1 MRRQHFG
8 FVLTVVFVGVALTA
22 ARGDD
27 FTIDN
32 VHSAATFK
40 IGHLG
45 IGWIHGRFNDL
56 AGDFAVADK
65 AGNFNLTIKAD
76 SIDTGVAARD
86 KHLKSPDFFNVKQF
100 PTITFKSTSVKAADG
115 GLAVTGDLTMH
126 GVTKS
131 ITFSLKGGKTAEFKG
146 QVRIGYTTD
155 LTLKRSDFGMDRLV
169 GPVGDD
175 VHISFSFEGVK
186 K

>member
-1 MRRQHFG
+1 MRIR
-8 FVLTVVFVGVALTA
+8 VLGVIGALIFLDLAFTA

-27 FTIDN
+27 YTIDN
-32 VHSAATFK
+32 VHSSATFK

-45 IGWIHGRFNDL
+45 IGWIHGRFNDV
-56 AGDFAVADK
+56 AGNFSVTDK
-65 AGNFNLTIKAD
+65 ESNFNLTIKAD
-76 SIDTGVAARD
+76 SIDTGVAKRD
-86 KHLKSPDFFNVKQF
+86 AHLKSPDFFNVKQYS
-100 PTITFKSTSVKAADG
+100 TITFKSTSVKAGNG

-131 ITFSLKGGKTAEFKG
+131 ISFNLKGGKTAEFKG

-155 LTLKRSDFGMDRLV
+155 LTLKRSNFGMDRFV
-169 GPVGDD
+169 GAIGDE

>member
-1 MRRQHFG
+1 MRKQLHG
-8 FVLTVVFVGVALTA
+8 FILTLALLGLIFTRV
-22 ARGDD
+22 RGDD
-27 FTIDN
+27 YALDN
-32 VHSAATFK
+32 VHSSATFK

-45 IGWIHGRFNDL
+45 ISWIHGRFNDL
-56 AGDFAVADK
+56 SGDFSVADK
-65 AGNFNLTIKAD
+65 GGNLNLTIKAD
-76 SIDTGVAARD
+76 SIDTGVSARD
-86 KHLKSPDFFNVKQF
+86 KHLKSPDFFNVKQY
-100 PTITFKSTSVKAADG
+100 PTITFKSTSVKANDG

-131 ITFSLKGGKTAEFKG
+131 ISLNLKGGKTADFKG

-155 LTLKRSDFGMDRLV
+155 LTLKRSDFGMDRFV
-169 GPVGDD
+169 GPISDE